1 MSAPV
6 KPIPTPKQ
14 RLGVEC
20 AALCLSSVA
29 SCLAFWWFFE
39 RARYAS
45 VLSLAGTPA
54 TDAEALLVAWTVCAE
69 TLLFSVPGV
78 LAAALAFSLQ
88 MPRVARRS
96 FLIWSSAALVFES
109 LDLRVYGAFG
119 RHLAELARFALLPG
133 AAQIAGSVGHW
144 LMLIGGYA
152 AIAAGATTALTW
164 AARRIVFRIAPEL
177 SIGFRRVL
185 ASLSV
190 VVVML
195 GMALPAGAEGFYRHP
210 AIRAGLRSQLIWAPP
225 ASAEHEVAF
234 HDPNWVALDAGL
246 RQSYERLFPFVFA
259 EHPLHVTSSG
269 EAQRPNVLLIVFES
283 FRADSLTD
291 ERMPRLTA
299 WAHKGLV
306 ANQHFAGST
315 FSEAGMFALLYG
327 RSPLLYHSTLDAH
340 AAPTWC
346 AIAHRFAM
354 DCSYFSGQPK
364 VWMRL
369 EEFLNPAVVDH
380 FVHDDSGDW
389 PNWDRTALQG
399 AVGAIR
405 GASQRSVFAT
415 VYLMSTHF
423 EYQYPASYERHL
435 PVLKG
440 AKWPSTDII
449 HLDISNR
456 APLTNRYLNSLA
468 FSDDLVTDAIEQ
480 LDPARTVIVVTGDHG
495 ESLGEDGRFGH
506 AYSFADA
513 IARVPFAIVGP
524 GIPAGTRDTPSTHA
538 DVLRTLVHALGG
550 QAEGP
555 EQAQDLLAAHAP
567 RSGLLL
573 AHCSF
578 DHDTADALL
587 ISGDRRIRL
596 TLGLRKPTLK
606 IEGPENTLG
615 RAADT
620 YALSP
625 AQVAA
630 LQHTFE
636 TELDALWRS
645 IPPPAPN

>member
-6 KPIPTPKQ
+6 KPTPPPKHS
-14 RLGVEC
+14 LGAEC

-29 SCLAFWWFFE
+29 NSLAFWWFVG
-39 RARYAS
+39 RAQYAA
-45 VLSLAGTPA
+45 VLSLAGAPA

-69 TLLFSVPGV
+69 TLLFLLPGV
-78 LAAALAFSLQ
+78 LAAALAFSSG

-96 FLIWSSAALVFES
+96 FLIWSSAVLVFES
-109 LDLRVYGAFG
+109 LDLQVYGAFG

-133 AAQIAGSVGHW
+133 AAQIAGSVSYW
-144 LMLIGGYA
+144 LMLVAGYIA
-152 AIAAGATTALTW
+152 LAAGATMAMTW
-164 AARRIVFRIAPEL
+164 VARRVALRLAPKL
-177 SIGFRRVL
+177 SIGFRRAL
-185 ASLSV
+185 MALSV
-190 VVVML
+190 VIIVLVV
-195 GMALPAGAEGFYRHP
+195 ALPAGAEGFYRHP
-210 AIRAGLRSQLIWAPP
+210 AIRTGLRSQLIWAPP
-225 ASAEHEVAF
+225 ARAEHEVAF
-234 HDPNWVALDAGL
+234 HDPNWAALDAGL
-246 RQSYERLFPFVFA
+246 RRSYERLFPFVFA
-259 EHPLHVTSSG
+259 EHPLRVTSSG
-269 EAQRPNVLLIVFES
+269 GAQRPNVLLIVFES

-299 WAHKGLV
+299 WARKGLV

-315 FSEAGMFALLYG
+315 FSEAGMFGLLYG

-340 AAPTWC
+340 VAPTWC
-346 AIAHRFAM
+346 RVAHRFAM

-369 EEFLNPAVVDH
+369 EEFLNPGVVDH
-380 FVHDDSGDW
+380 FVHDDTGDW
-389 PNWDRTALQG
+389 PTWDRTALQG
-399 AVGAIR
+399 AVDAIH

-423 EYQYPASYERHL
+423 EYQYPARYERHL

-440 AKWPSTDII
+440 AKWPTTDII

-456 APLTNRYLNSLA
+456 APMTNRYLNSLA

-513 IARVPFAIVGP
+513 ITRVPFAIVGP

-555 EQAQDLLAAHAP
+555 DQAQDLLGARAP

-615 RAADT
+615 RAADS
-620 YALSP
+620 YALST

-630 LQHTFE
+630 LLHTFE
-636 TELDALWRS
+636 AELDALWRAV
-645 IPPPAPN
+645 PPAPN